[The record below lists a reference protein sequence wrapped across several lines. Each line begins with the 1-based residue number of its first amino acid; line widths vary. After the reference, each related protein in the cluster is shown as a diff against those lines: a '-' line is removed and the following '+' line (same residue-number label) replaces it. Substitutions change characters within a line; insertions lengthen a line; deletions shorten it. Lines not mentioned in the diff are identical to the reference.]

1 VAALTRLAYSGPRVR
16 FIYRSVSSTPLV
28 PAGWRRGTGRG
39 GTVSTT
45 GEQSTGTIYEQI
57 QASSEFAELRSK
69 LRRFIF
75 PMSAA
80 FLIWY
85 LLYVLLASYA
95 PGFMAIKVLGN
106 INIGLLF
113 GLLQFVSTFVIT
125 TIYVRYANRHLDP
138 AAAALRER
146 IEASS

>member
-1 VAALTRLAYSGPRVR
+1 M
-16 FIYRSVSSTPLV
+16 
-28 PAGWRRGTGRG
+28 
-39 GTVSTT
+39 STT

-95 PGFMAIKVLGN
+95 PGFMSIKVVGN
-106 INIGLLF
+106 INVGLIF
-113 GLLQFVSTFVIT
+113 GLLQFVTTFGLAWL
-125 TIYVRYANRHLDP
+125 YARHANKTFDP
-138 AAAALRER
+138 IAEELER
-146 IEASS
+146 RFNSATGRHGSLHGHQEGPR